1 MTTGRHLLGAPL
13 KAHHRD
19 AYGEALVAFFG
30 SKRAVIEYFVKNLDR
45 LTNKSIG
52 VMTADSVFAAIALF
66 LSEHKQLGVL
76 SLGALV
82 VLLIAVGLCC
92 SNLVSTSSGLA
103 SAKVTE
109 DEILQHGLRVNMS
122 RTIRFSLALYLS
134 GAGFL
139 LILVQAL
146 LETVSRM
153 TS

>member
-1 MTTGRHLLGAPL
+1 MAPHLLGAPL
-13 KAHHRD
+13 KAHKRS

-66 LSEHKQLGVL
+66 LSEHKSLGVL
-76 SLGALV
+76 SLIALV
-82 VLLIAVGLCC
+82 ALLLAVSLCC

-103 SAKVTE
+103 SASVTD
-109 DEILQHGLRVNMS
+109 DEILQHGLKANMS
-122 RTIRFSLALYLS
+122 RTIRFTLALYFS

-146 LETVSRM
+146 LETFSRM

>member
-1 MTTGRHLLGAPL
+1 MAGHLFGAPL
-13 KAHHRD
+13 NANKRD
-19 AYGEALVAFFG
+19 AYGEALIAFFG

-66 LSEHKQLGVL
+66 LSEHRPLGVL
-76 SLGALV
+76 SLAALV
-82 VLLIAVGLCC
+82 SLLLAVSLCC
-92 SNLVSTSSGLA
+92 SNLVSTSSGLQ

-109 DEILQHGLRVNMS
+109 DDILNHGLKANMA
-122 RTIRFSLALYLS
+122 RTIRFTLALYLS
-134 GAGFL
+134 GLGFV

-146 LETVSRM
+146 METITRM